1 MGAVEKV
8 EQDGVVPPAL
18 CADPP
23 KQENALLGL
32 QRSAGNRAVVE
43 LLHRAPVSGRETVQR
58 WPWSK
63 KKKSKVEISGPTN
76 GRAMTMEEQK
86 GVLSNAQLIEQ
97 EEQRQREQRQ
107 QELERGQVKKVYPS
121 TATIGTETV
130 EVASEAEEKEAK
142 RAIERL
148 QKEFGITL
156 SSPTSVQAIK
166 AHYSR
171 VDPKTLDA
179 LETNNWTMKELR
191 GVLVAVE
198 HFAPILGTKRQSS
211 SLAGRA
217 QGVTSLG
224 RIRKQVDADYF
235 DAPMIEGVMGEY
247 MDKKNNV
254 TLFDAQTDLVD
265 GRYLN
270 KDSGL
275 ADNATTI
282 EANAVHEMAHGLI
295 DPIIKPDW
303 VREMTFWLDA
313 NTPSGDVNAEGP
325 PTAYGATN
333 AGEDIAESVAI
344 YFTNRENLKALAPKR
359 EAFLDKMVA
368 GWTPAVKQTV
378 TTTVK
383 SAKGT
388 GE

>member
-1 MGAVEKV
+1 MRRRVADPTAEKPV
-8 EQDGVVPPAL
+8 QDGVVLPSPRPE
-18 CADPP
+18 PP
-23 KQENALLGL
+23 KQELGLLGL
-32 QRSAGNRAVVE
+32 QRKVGNRAAVD
-43 LLHRAPVSGRETVQR
+43 LLGAEPTSGGPTLQR

-63 KKKSKVEISGPTN
+63 KKPKMQISGPTN
-76 GRAMTMEEQK
+76 GRVMTMEEQN
-86 GVLSNAQLIEQ
+86 GVLSNGQLIKLE
-97 EEQRQREQRQ
+97 EQRQ
-107 QELERGQVKKVYPS
+107 QELEQKAVKKVYPS